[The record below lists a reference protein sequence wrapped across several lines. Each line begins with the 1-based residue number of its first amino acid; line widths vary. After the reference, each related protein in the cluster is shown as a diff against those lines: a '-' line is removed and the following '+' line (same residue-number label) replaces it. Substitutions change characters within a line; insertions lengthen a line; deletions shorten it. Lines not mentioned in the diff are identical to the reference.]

1 MRYPA
6 IVVGLILVL
15 AGVGSAP
22 ATDIYMWTDE
32 DGQVHFGDIPGGQ
45 YPIRLAIESRPT
57 DRARIQAIAQA
68 RTEAGIRA
76 EEAKVAAALD
86 GPSAEVLMAEA
97 AERTRKCTVYKF
109 NLETYLT
116 NRRLYNTSPDGE
128 REYLSEDEIAAAR
141 EVAAKQVT
149 EFCS

>member
-15 AGVGSAP
+15 ACVGLAP
-22 ATDIYMWTDE
+22 AADIYMWTDE
-32 DGQVHFGDIPGGQ
+32 DGLVYFGDIPGGQ
-45 YPIRLAIESRPT
+45 FPIRLAIESRPT
-57 DRARIQAIAQA
+57 DRARIQAMMQA
-68 RTEAGIRA
+68 RTEASIRV
-76 EEAKVAAALD
+76 EEAKVATALD
-86 GPSAEVLMAEA
+86 GPSAEDLKAEA
-97 AERTRKCTVYKF
+97 AERTRKCTAYKF

-128 REYLSEDEIAAAR
+128 REYLSEDQIAAAR
-141 EVAAKQVT
+141 ERAAKQVT

>member
-6 IVVGLILVL
+6 IVVGLILVF
-15 AGVGSAP
+15 ACVGLAP
-22 ATDIYMWTDE
+22 AADIYMWTDD
-32 DGQVHFGDIPGGQ
+32 DGQVHFGDIPGGE

-86 GPSAEVLMAEA
+86 GPSAEELKAEA
-97 AERTRKCTVYKF
+97 AERTRKCSAYKV

-128 REYLSEDEIAAAR
+128 REYLSEDQIAGAR
-141 EVAAKQVT
+141 ELAAKQVT

>member
-15 AGVGSAP
+15 AGVGLAP
-22 ATDIYMWTDE
+22 AADIYMWTDE
-32 DGQVHFGDIPGGQ
+32 DGQVHFSDIPGGQ

-76 EEAKVAAALD
+76 EEAKVAAAPD
-86 GPSAEVLMAEA
+86 GPSAEELKAQAE
-97 AERTRKCTVYKF
+97 ERSRKCVAYKV

-116 NRRLYNTSPDGE
+116 NRRLYNMSPDGE

-141 EVAAKQVT
+141 ERAAQQVT

>member
-15 AGVGSAP
+15 AGVGLAP
-22 ATDIYMWTDE
+22 AADIYMWTDE
-32 DGQVHFGDIPGGQ
+32 DGQVHFGDIPGGK

-57 DRARIQAIAQA
+57 DRARIRAIIQA
-68 RTEAGIRA
+68 RTEASIRA

-86 GPSAEVLMAEA
+86 GPSAEALKAQAE
-97 AERTRKCTVYKF
+97 ERTRRCTAYKV

-116 NRRLYNTSPDGE
+116 NRRLYNMSPDGE

-141 EVAAKQVT
+141 ERAAKQVT
-149 EFCS
+149 EFSS